1 MLALFGGSKTVTE
14 ILPPWPYIGE
24 DEIHAVEK
32 ALRDSRTDW
41 RNISSVMGG
50 GIVGEFE
57 KNLGAFFDVPY
68 VISTNSGGAALHIA
82 VIASG
87 VEAGDEVIVSPYSWG
102 QTAACILQ
110 QNAIPVFADINPLT
124 YTIDPEMI
132 ESCITPYTKAIVVV
146 HIYGHPAD
154 MDPIMDIA
162 KRHNLAVIEDCA
174 QAAGAMYKGRRVG
187 TIGNFGCFS
196 IGAGKQMVGGEG
208 GFLLTKDTESF
219 ERACIAGLHPARTHN
234 ELANSE
240 CKELIDSLIY
250 TYRIHPLAA
259 AICNVQLR
267 KLDLWNANRRS
278 NLERLSSKLDGV
290 PGIRPV
296 HVADGCQH
304 VYHSYCM
311 TYLPSELPG
320 ISRTLY
326 AQALTA
332 EGIPNV
338 STGYIQTP
346 LHLLPRI
353 QKKMYYFG
361 KGYPWTAGSRTI
373 EYAKGDCPIAE
384 ARSEEHDLA
393 IFIGPN
399 VVGEQIKLMDQIS
412 DAFFKVAEHTD
423 DLRLH
428 IQSEKEQ

>member
-14 ILPPWPYIGE
+14 VLPPWPYIE
-24 DEIHAVEK
+24 DDEILAVEK
-32 ALRDSRTDW
+32 TLYASRSDW

-50 GIVGEFE
+50 GIVAEFE
-57 KNLGAFFDVPY
+57 QNLAAFFDVPY

-110 QNAIPVFADINPLT
+110 QNAIPVFADIDPLT
-124 YTIDPEMI
+124 YTIDPAKI
-132 ESCITPYTKAIVVV
+132 EKCITPYTKAIVVV

-162 KRHNLAVIEDCA
+162 KRHNLVVIEDCA
-174 QAAGAMYKGRRVG
+174 QAAGAIYKGKRVG
-187 TIGNFGCFS
+187 AIGDFGCFS
-196 IGAGKQMVGGEG
+196 IGSGKQMVGGEG
-208 GFLLTKDTESF
+208 GFLLTKDKAFF
-219 ERACIAGLHPARTHN
+219 ERACIAGLHPARNHS
-234 ELANSE
+234 ELKDSDF
-240 CKELIDSLIY
+240 KELIDSLIY

-259 AICNVQLR
+259 AICNVQLF
-267 KLDLWNANRRS
+267 KLDQWNVNRRS
-278 NLERLSSKLDGV
+278 NLERLSSKLEGL

-296 HVADGCQH
+296 HVAEGCLH
-304 VYHSYCM
+304 AYHSYCL
-311 TYLPSELPG
+311 TYLPLDLPDVL
-320 ISRTLY
+320 RTVF

-332 EGIPNV
+332 EGVPNV

-346 LHLLPRI
+346 LHLLPRM

-361 KGYPWTAGSRTI
+361 KGYPWKAGSRPV
-373 EYAKGDCPIAE
+373 EYKKGDCPEAE
-384 ARSEEHDLA
+384 ARSEKHDLA

-399 VVGEQIKLMDQIS
+399 VVSNQEKLIDQIADAFYKVTEQIELLQGLHS
-412 DAFFKVAEHTD
+412 AEA
-423 DLRLH
+423 
-428 IQSEKEQ
+428 